1 MPVASLNDIVR
12 PAFEERYGVPAIN
25 IVNDLTLE
33 GVLEGAVE
41 AKSPLIVQ
49 TSVKT
54 VRSVGAPVL
63 AAMWRA
69 MTAGIE
75 VPVALHL
82 DHCPDRAVV
91 TECLRNGWNGV

>member
-63 AAMWRA
+63 AAM
-69 MTAGIE
+69 
-75 VPVALHL
+75 
-82 DHCPDRAVV
+82 
-91 TECLRNGWNGV
+91 